1 MNDLDDKLREALKP
15 DGTPGADDESLH
27 EMIAQT
33 FRGRN
38 RWITV
43 MVYIYIFAFAAVGA
57 VAAVMFFRAGEAAL
71 ADKIMYASL
80 FVSMVV
86 FVGLL
91 KMYIWMLMNR
101 NSITR
106 EVKRLE
112 LRIDELRA
120 ELRRQ

>member
-1 MNDLDDKLREALKP
+1 MKDLDDKLREALKP
-15 DGTPGADDESLH
+15 DGAPGADDESLH

-38 RWITV
+38 RWITA
-43 MVYIYIFAFAAVGA
+43 MVYLYIFAFVAVGA
-57 VAAVMFFRAGEAAL
+57 FAAVMFFRAGEAAL
-71 ADKIMYASL
+71 TDKIMYASL

-112 LRIDELRA
+112 LRIEQLRA
-120 ELRRQ
+120 ELRQ